1 MGVSRSTPW
10 RRAAC
15 GQACV
20 RCGARDGTVVLAH
33 YFGPRRHAYGGGLSR
48 KGHDA
53 IGAWLCRGCHALMD
67 VRSRDKTKKWE
78 HSEEFL
84 HLCALTWLELLEQG
98 VVAPTG
104 AGKTV
109 TSPR

>member
-1 MGVSRSTPW
+1 MNLRDL
-10 RRAAC
+10 AE

-33 YFGPRRHAYGGGLSR
+33 YFGPRRHSYGGGMSH

-53 IGAWLCRGCHALMD
+53 VGAHLCMSCHSEMD
-67 VRSRDKTKKWE
+67 TLSRDKAKRWE

-84 HLCALTWLELLEQG
+84 HLCALTWIR
-98 VVAPTG
+98 VVDQLGTQ
-104 AGKTV
+104 
-109 TSPR
+109 RR